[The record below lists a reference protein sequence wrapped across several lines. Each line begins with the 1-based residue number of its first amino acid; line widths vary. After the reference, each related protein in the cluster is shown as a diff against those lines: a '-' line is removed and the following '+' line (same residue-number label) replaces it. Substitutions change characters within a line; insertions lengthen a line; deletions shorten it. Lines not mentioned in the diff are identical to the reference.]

1 MKKILVL
8 SCLLISTLSAF
19 AINLSL
25 SDGDFDMNANV
36 TREDNNLRM
45 QYKIKGM
52 NSVSNITE
60 IPEDQKQAISQVGDV
75 NFDILASCSESKV
88 KVLSMQIYDLTGKG
102 LTEASD
108 SEWIPIEKKE
118 DIIKLKELC
127 DKI

>member
-8 SCLLISTLSAF
+8 SCILISTLSAF

-88 KVLSMQIYDLTGKG
+88 KVLSMQIYDLTGKV

>member
-88 KVLSMQIYDLTGKG
+88 KVLSMQIYDLTGKV
-102 LTEASD
+102 LTDASD
-108 SEWIPIEKKE
+108 SEWIPIENKE
-118 DIIKLKELC
+118 DII
-127 DKI
+127 

>member
-88 KVLSMQIYDLTGKG
+88 KVLSMQIYDLTGKV

>member
-1 MKKILVL
+1 MKKILFL

-88 KVLSMQIYDLTGKG
+88 KVLSMQIYDLTGKV

>member
-88 KVLSMQIYDLTGKG
+88 KVLSMQIYDLTGQV

>member
-60 IPEDQKQAISQVGDV
+60 IPDDQKQAISQVGDV

-88 KVLSMQIYDLTGKG
+88 KVLSMQIYDLTGKV

>member
-88 KVLSMQIYDLTGKG
+88 KVLPG
-102 LTEASD
+102 LNNTPSRSVTNGLA
-108 SEWIPIEKKE
+108 IFFFTLGFP
-118 DIIKLKELC
+118 C
-127 DKI
+127 T